1 MNCLGNSFV
10 MLRCCKFI
18 EKYLDDEAIYLGYE
32 NYLTIHY
39 LVLPVPERNDSY
51 EGPFMSCSIVKH

>member
-39 LVLPVPERNDSY
+39 LVLPVPERNDTY
-51 EGPFMSCSIVKH
+51 